1 MWSALAWRWCAV
13 MLTGSQRY
21 AFCNDRFHNRKI
33 TRLRN
38 NFMPNILPTDLCANT
53 PTLAIHDNRGFA
65 IRTLAYNRRDHNETI
80 GELISRNRYNAS
92 GQLIASR

>member
-1 MWSALAWRWCAV
+1 MSVCLFLRFCSLRVRCRRLMCRPGEIIHIMWSALAWRWCAV

-53 PTLAIHDNRGFA
+53 PPLAIHD
-65 IRTLAYNRRDHNETI
+65 
-80 GELISRNRYNAS
+80 
-92 GQLIASR
+92 